1 MFNHYLQTRCIKMKT
16 AARLAFYFTTIIML
30 VIISAACSGTGN
42 IGETPPEAVCSSM
55 INAKCTRCHYKTR
68 ICNALGS
75 KSDREWQK
83 SITSMVRRGAVL
95 TEDEQ
100 NKVVAC
106 LSSLPQGSQ
115 VVCD

>member
-1 MFNHYLQTRCIKMKT
+1 MKT

-42 IGETPPEAVCSSM
+42 IGQTPPEAVCSSM

-68 ICNALGS
+68 ICDALGT
-75 KSDREWQK
+75 KSVRQWKK
-83 SITSMVRRGAVL
+83 STTFMVKQGAEL
-95 TEDEQ
+95 TEDEL

-106 LSSLPQGSQ
+106 LNSLPQGSQ